1 MKKFG
6 MKAMKNHG
14 TLNDILNGTLND
26 ILNGT
31 LKTII

>member
-14 TLNDILNGTLND
+14 TLNDILND